1 MEENTLK
8 DILETPDT
16 IKAIMIDALQKT
28 VKEVSYHN
36 DRQEI
41 YKYLSFY
48 NKDLSPLWKVDRFEI
63 AMPFAPDD
71 MLIDEEGLLRGEN
84 YAFRIKTEGSL
95 YMGNALILG
104 VDKYGNFTSPRTTL
118 EDVKEQV
125 MFEGRV
131 KIVEDYNGFS
141 IVKPEEVH

>member
-1 MEENTLK
+1 MK

-71 MLIDEEGLLRGEN
+71 MLIDEEGFLRGEN

>member
-1 MEENTLK
+1 MK

-141 IVKPEEVH
+141 IVKPEDVH

>member
-1 MEENTLK
+1 MK

-131 KIVEDYNGFS
+131 KIVED
-141 IVKPEEVH
+141 

>member
-1 MEENTLK
+1 MK

-63 AMPFAPDD
+63 AMPFAPGD

>member
-1 MEENTLK
+1 MK

-63 AMPFAPDD
+63 AMPGAPDD

>member
-1 MEENTLK
+1 MK

-16 IKAIMIDALQKT
+16 IKAIMIDALQQT

-36 DRQEI
+36 
-41 YKYLSFY
+41 
-48 NKDLSPLWKVDRFEI
+48 KDLSPLWRVDRFEI

-104 VDKYGNFTSPRTTL
+104 VDEDGNFTSPRTTL

>member
-1 MEENTLK
+1 MK

>member
-1 MEENTLK
+1 MK

-125 MFEGRV
+125 MFEGRI

>member
-1 MEENTLK
+1 MK

-48 NKDLSPLWKVDRFEI
+48 NKALSPLWKVARFEI

>member
-1 MEENTLK
+1 MK

-16 IKAIMIDALQKT
+16 IKAIMIDALQKP
-28 VKEVSYHN
+28 VQEVSYHN
-36 DRQEI
+36 DTQEI

>member
-1 MEENTLK
+1 MK

-104 VDKYGNFTSPRTTL
+104 VDKYGNFNSPRITL

-141 IVKPEEVH
+141 IVKPVEVH

>member
-1 MEENTLK
+1 MK

-131 KIVEDYNGFS
+131 KIAEDYNGFS

>member
-1 MEENTLK
+1 MT

-16 IKAIMIDALQKT
+16 TKAIMIDALQQT
-28 VKEVSYHN
+28 VKEVSYHD

-48 NKDLSPLWKVDRFEI
+48 NKDLTPLWRVDRFEV

-84 YAFRIKTEGSL
+84 YAFRVKREGSL

-104 VDKYGNFTSPRTTL
+104 TDENGNFTSPRLTI
-118 EDVKEQV
+118 EDVQKLV
-125 MFEGRV
+125 TFEGKV
-131 KIVEDYNGFS
+131 KIIEDYNGFS
-141 IVKPEEVH
+141 IVRPEEVN

>member
-1 MEENTLK
+1 MK

-16 IKAIMIDALQKT
+16 IKAIMIDALQQT

-48 NKDLSPLWKVDRFEI
+48 NKDLSPLWRVDRFEI

-104 VDKYGNFTSPRTTL
+104 VDEDGNFTSPRITL

-125 MFEGRV
+125 MFEGKV
-131 KIVEDYNGFS
+131 KIVEDYSGFS
-141 IVKPEEVH
+141 IVRPEEVH

>member
-1 MEENTLK
+1 MK
-8 DILETPDT
+8 DILETPET

>member
-1 MEENTLK
+1 MK

-16 IKAIMIDALQKT
+16 IKAIMIAALQKT

-95 YMGNALILG
+95 YMGKALSLG
-104 VDKYGNFTSPRTTL
+104 VDNYGNFTSPRTTL

>member
-1 MEENTLK
+1 MK
-8 DILETPDT
+8 DVLETPDT